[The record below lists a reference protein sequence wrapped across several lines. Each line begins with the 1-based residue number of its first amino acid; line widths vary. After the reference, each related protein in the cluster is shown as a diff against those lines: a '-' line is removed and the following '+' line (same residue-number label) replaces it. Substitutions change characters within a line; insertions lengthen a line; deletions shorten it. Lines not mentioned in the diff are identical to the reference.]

1 MDVYTRYCLKQTNI
15 KKGQK
20 MSENSIDTARK
31 ATPKSLVKCVETAFR
46 IKRSIMIMGQPGVGK
61 SQIIAQIAN
70 RSNRPVID
78 MRLAQFDST
87 DIRGVPY
94 FDPETKK
101 MEWAEPSTLPTN
113 EKLANAIIFL
123 DELNTAPPLVQSAAY
138 QLVLDRKLGD
148 YELPPGVDIVAAGNR
163 TEDRGATF
171 DMAMPLRN
179 RFIFVNLEVNFEEWQ
194 EWAIENGL
202 AREVIAYLMHRK
214 SHLNTFD
221 EALKNESY
229 SFATPRSWE
238 VVSDILLKGEA
249 DNETLDLMV
258 AGAVGDGIANEF
270 VVHMEYISSLPTP
283 RQILEGNYDKNLK
296 IEKQSAFYSLTYG
309 AVLEMIEQYDKDK
322 KETGIGN
329 TNTSVMFD
337 NLYEFCEKFCTSEMT
352 FFTVSSLIRRWRAKY
367 MTAANRE
374 QIVPPQNKN
383 FAKFITE
390 YGPMLGLA

>member
-1 MDVYTRYCLKQTNI
+1 
-15 KKGQK
+15 

-163 TEDRGATF
+163 TDLRALDED
-171 DMAMPLRN
+171 
-179 RFIFVNLEVNFEEWQ
+179 
-194 EWAIENGL
+194 
-202 AREVIAYLMHRK
+202 ARRAGRK
-214 SHLNTFD
+214 LP
-221 EALKNESY
+221 
-229 SFATPRSWE
+229 FAR
-238 VVSDILLKGEA
+238 
-249 DNETLDLMV
+249 
-258 AGAVGDGIANEF
+258 
-270 VVHMEYISSLPTP
+270 
-283 RQILEGNYDKNLK
+283 
-296 IEKQSAFYSLTYG
+296 
-309 AVLEMIEQYDKDK
+309 
-322 KETGIGN
+322 
-329 TNTSVMFD
+329 
-337 NLYEFCEKFCTSEMT
+337 
-352 FFTVSSLIRRWRAKY
+352 
-367 MTAANRE
+367 
-374 QIVPPQNKN
+374 
-383 FAKFITE
+383 
-390 YGPMLGLA
+390 